1 MLDIVGFVIAIIVAI
16 VAYRVAERKQQQKAI
31 DGYTIKQ
38 LEDSGMDVSKE
49 HRLEFWFY
57 ANIESGMKKLA
68 QELEQRN
75 FEVQLNETEQDPQYV
90 IVAFKDMVPD
100 LAKMQM
106 LRQELVQLA
115 SANHVRFD
123 GWGCSR

>member
-1 MLDIVGFVIAIIVAI
+1 MLDIAGFVIAIIVAI

-57 ANIESGMKKLA
+57 ANIEGGMKQLA
-68 QELEQRN
+68 QELERRN

-90 IVAFKDMVPD
+90 IVAFKDMIPE
-100 LAKMQM
+100 LGEMQL
-106 LRQELVQLA
+106 LRQELMQLA

-123 GWGCSR
+123 GWGCSK

>member
-1 MLDIVGFVIAIIVAI
+1 MLDLVGLVIAIIVAI
-16 VAYRVAERKQQQKAI
+16 FGYRAASRKQQQQAI

-57 ANIESGMKKLA
+57 ANIEAGMQKLA

-90 IVAFKDMVPD
+90 IVAFKDMVPE
-100 LAKMQM
+100 LGKMQS
-106 LRQELVQLA
+106 LRKELVQLA
-115 SANHVRFD
+115 TTNHVSFD
-123 GWGCSR
+123 GWGCSH